1 MVKQAASLSIDMMA
15 LQAIS
20 AVDSRIAGKVPAD
33 SMHLFSNT
41 TATWTSATFVPNRNL
56 WCEDLRRFLTG
67 VHMRAGA
74 WNQSYG
80 LQAITPRHLIS
91 CGHNG
96 PGIGESVRFVNVDGT
111 VFDTTI
117 LQWQK
122 DNGTSAFVAD
132 LSVYLTAH
140 ELPAWVHKATIL
152 RADASARAR
161 LVAAGVPTVAVS
173 QGNVVGTPRNRMV
186 YAKQLDLAALP
197 PHRSAFGYSPVVGD
211 SGTPEFLM
219 TPEGLLLLRIITLSN
234 GAGVFVSDY
243 LDYVQAL
250 IVRADTAAGISTGY
264 APAVQNSIILPAPG
278 EAFSASAPAGAWN
291 GALTL
296 SGINAPA
303 INGQLV
309 PGAANVSTYPG
320 GRYWS
325 TDGASLPASAGPW
338 AEMYQLHMISPAAA
352 TLEQIAPIANYQP
365 GGSSGVASNIYVR
378 TTGLGAITT
387 YWLID
392 NNGAPYWT
400 RFGGGGANE
409 NATSIP
415 AGRYIF
421 PNRRVPGESNGFSGG
436 LGQAWQ
442 ASPSTQ
448 YMWVL
453 SPFQDGAAG
462 SLGIWY
468 GDGAL
473 PSSVATWLKFGTP
486 NGDPILTLSGGTQAP
501 PVITTL

>member
-1 MVKQAASLSIDMMA
+1 MVKTAASLSIDMMA
-15 LQAIS
+15 VQAIS

-41 TATWTSATFVPNRNL
+41 TAAWTSATFTPNRNL
-56 WCEDLRRFLTG
+56 WCEDLRRYLTG
-67 VHMRAGA
+67 VHMRAGG

-111 VFDTTI
+111 VFDTTL

-122 DNGTSAFVAD
+122 DNGTTSYVTD
-132 LSVYLTAH
+132 LSIYLTAH
-140 ELPAWVHKATIL
+140 ELPAWVHKAVIL
-152 RADASARAR
+152 RADASARQR
-161 LVAAGVPTVAVS
+161 MVTAGMPTVAVS
-173 QGNVVGTPRNRMV
+173 QGNVVGTPKNRMV
-186 YAKQLDLAALP
+186 YTKQLDLSPLP
-197 PHRSAFGYSPVVGD
+197 PHRSAWGYAPTTGD
-211 SGTPEFLM
+211 SGTPEFVM

-234 GAGVFVSDY
+234 GAGVFVGDY

-250 IVRADTAAGISTGY
+250 IGRADSAAGISTGY
-264 APAVQNSIILPAPG
+264 APTVQTAAILDAPG
-278 EAFSASAPAGAWN
+278 EAFVAAAPVGTWN

-296 SGINAPA
+296 SGINVPA
-303 INGQLV
+303 INGQLF
-309 PGAANVSTYPG
+309 PGAGNVSTYPE

-325 TDGASLPASAGPW
+325 TDGESLPASEGPW

-352 TLEQIAPIANYQP
+352 TLEQIAPIANYKS
-365 GGSSGVASNIYVR
+365 GGSSGLASNIYVR
-378 TTGLGAITT
+378 TTGLGAISN
-387 YWLID
+387 YWLYD
-392 NNGAPYWT
+392 NSGSPYWT
-400 RFGGGGANE
+400 RFGGSLENE

-415 AGRYIF
+415 AGRYVF

-436 LGQAWQ
+436 LGAVWQ
-442 ASPSTQ
+442 ASPTTQ

-468 GDGAL
+468 GDGTL
-473 PSSVATWLKFGTP
+473 PSTVGTWQKFGTP
-486 NGDPILTLSGGTQAP
+486 NGDPIVNLSGGTQAP
-501 PVITTL
+501 PAITTP